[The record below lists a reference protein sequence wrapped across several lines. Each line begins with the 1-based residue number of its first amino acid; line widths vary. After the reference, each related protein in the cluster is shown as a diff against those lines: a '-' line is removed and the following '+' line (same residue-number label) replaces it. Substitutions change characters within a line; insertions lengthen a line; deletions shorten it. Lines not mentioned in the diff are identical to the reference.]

1 MLPSTPTT
9 RPGQKPNRTPAI
21 VALSICIFFLFA
33 IILAQ
38 ATFRLSFLQP
48 DTSEETVIFA
58 AVSALIFLLF
68 VALTFVLLRTLLRLY
83 AERKS
88 GALGS
93 KFRSQMVLGAL
104 LLSLGPVVFLFLFSY
119 GLMNRSIE
127 KWFSRPVE
135 DVENRTNAIV
145 SLLTQYAATNAEAEA
160 QRVAGSPEAQ
170 KSFQTGNFTALMDE
184 FRRSELTLQGGF
196 AFAVVNGHAEAS
208 FHAPEA
214 WPLLGPNLPLKAAS
228 GQAKAFDILGQTWV
242 LGRAHVGEGDILVAM
257 PLPVNYSLV
266 LRDLERSQQQ
276 YQDLRLQRRR
286 LRRTYMGFLLLLT
299 VLTLFVS
306 TWLALYLSKTV
317 TRPLVA
323 LAEAT
328 HEISR
333 GRLDYRVDVRA
344 GSEIGKLVES
354 FNTMAAELETSRSG
368 IESSRREL
376 AEMNAQ
382 LERRTRH
389 SETILES
396 VPSGVLSLDA
406 SRRVLHCNRAARR
419 LLRLEQD
426 GAQRE
431 DALGDFFP
439 ADVVADVEHLLRKAD
454 RMGSTTSQMEIV
466 TARANLNVAITVASL
481 DSMALFSGARRPGSP
496 SRPVEASLMRSRSA
510 RDGVERMGYIVVF
523 EDITDLLRAQR
534 QTAWSEV
541 ARRIAHEIK
550 NPLTPIALSAERI
563 RRHLERG
570 AQPDPGSL
578 NIIRNC
584 AETIRSSV
592 ETVRTLVDE
601 FSALARF
608 PAARP
613 QPSDINSIVEQAL
626 LLFDGRLDDIEVQ
639 RLLAPDLP
647 PVQADP
653 EAIKRALANLVDNAA
668 EAIQDSM
675 VKEIQISTMLLGERD
690 TVEIVVADTGHGVT
704 SEVKEKLF
712 LPYFSTKKRGTGLGL
727 AIVSRIVED
736 HRGSI
741 RVEENS
747 PVGTRFIVE
756 LPVAQEMAVATS
768 VEKNAHRSDRG

>member
-1 MLPSTPTT
+1 MLPSTLPM
-9 RPGQKPNRTPAI
+9 RPKQKPNRTPAI

-33 IILAQ
+33 IIFAQ
-38 ATFRLSFLQP
+38 ATFNLTFLQP
-48 DTSEETVIFA
+48 DTSEETIIFA

-68 VALTFVLLRTLLRLY
+68 VALTFVLLRTLVRLY
-83 AERKS
+83 AERKA
-88 GALGS
+88 GVLGS

-119 GLMNRSIE
+119 GLMNRSVE

-135 DVENRTNAIV
+135 DVEYRTNVIV
-145 SLLTQYAATNAEAEA
+145 SLLTQYAATNADAEA
-160 QRVAGSPEAQ
+160 QRIAATADAQ
-170 KSFQTGNFTALMDE
+170 KSFRTGNFTYMMDE
-184 FRRSELTLQGGF
+184 FRRSEITLQGGF
-196 AFAVVNGHAEAS
+196 AFAVVEGRAEAS

-214 WPLLGPNLPLKAAS
+214 WPLLQPTLPLKAAS
-228 GQAKAFDILGQTWV
+228 GRAKAFDILGQTYV
-242 LGRAHVGEGDILVAM
+242 LGRAHAGNGEILVAM
-257 PLPVNYSLV
+257 PLPANYSLV
-266 LRDLERSQQQ
+266 LSDLERSQRQ
-276 YQDLRLQRRR
+276 YRDLRIQRRR
-286 LRRTYMGFLLLLT
+286 LKRTYMGFLLLLT
-299 VLTLFVS
+299 VLTLFIS
-306 TWLALYLSKTV
+306 TWLALYLSKMV

-333 GRLDYRVDVRA
+333 GRFDYRVDVPA

-354 FNTMAAELETSRSG
+354 FNRMAADLEASRAGLETSG
-368 IESSRREL
+368 REL
-376 AEMNAQ
+376 ADMNVQ

-406 SRRVLHCNRAARR
+406 SRRVLHFNHAARR
-419 LLRLEQD
+419 LLRLD
-426 GAQRE
+426 E
-431 DALGDFFP
+431 DPPSHAATLRDLFP
-439 ADVVADVEHLLRKAD
+439 DDVVSDIEHLLRKAD

-466 TARANLNVAITVASL
+466 TPRANLNVAITAASL
-481 DSMALFSGARRPGSP
+481 DSTGHPP
-496 SRPVEASLMRSRSA
+496 SAGRQ
-510 RDGVERMGYIVVF
+510 RMGYIVVL

-563 RRHLERG
+563 RRHLER
-570 AQPDPGSL
+570 AAPPDSASL
-578 NIIRNC
+578 SVIRQC

-608 PAARP
+608 PASQP
-613 QPSDINSIVEQAL
+613 QPSDVNGIVNQAL
-626 LLFDGRLDDIEVQ
+626 LMFDGRLDGIAVT
-639 RLLAPDLP
+639 RFLADDLP
-647 PVQADP
+647 RVQADP
-653 EAIKRALANLVDNAA
+653 EAMKRAIANLVDNAA
-668 EAIQDSM
+668 EAMQDSL
-675 VKEIQISTMLLGERD
+675 VKEIQISTVLLDGRD
-690 TVEIVVADTGHGVT
+690 SVEIAVADTGHGVT

-736 HRGSI
+736 HHGSI

-756 LPVAQEMAVATS
+756 LPVAQEMAAAAAAG
-768 VEKNAHRSDRG
+768 ENAHHSDRG

>member
-1 MLPSTPTT
+1 MVLSPPPI
-9 RPGQKPNRTPAI
+9 RPQQKPNRTPAI

-33 IILAQ
+33 IIFAQ
-38 ATFRLSFLQP
+38 ATFNLTFLQP
-48 DTSEETVIFA
+48 DTSQETIIFA

-83 AERKS
+83 AERKA
-88 GALGS
+88 GTLGS

-104 LLSLGPVVFLFLFSY
+104 LLSLGPVVFLFLFAY
-119 GLMNRSIE
+119 GLMNRSVE

-135 DVENRTNAIV
+135 DVQYRTNVIV
-145 SLLTQYAATNAEAEA
+145 SLLTQYAATNAYAEA
-160 QRVAGSPEAQ
+160 QRIAATPDAQ
-170 KSFQTGNFTALMDE
+170 KSFHTGNFGPMMDE
-184 FRRSELTLQGGF
+184 LRRSELTLQGGF
-196 AFAVVNGHAEAS
+196 AFAIVDGRAEAS

-214 WPLLGPNLPLKAAS
+214 WPLLQSKLPLKAPS
-228 GQAKAFDILGQTWV
+228 GQAKAFDILGQTYV
-242 LGRAHVGEGDILVAM
+242 LGRTHVDNGEILVAM
-257 PLPVNYSLV
+257 PLPANYSLV
-266 LRDLERSQQQ
+266 LRDLERSQRQ
-276 YQDLRLQRRR
+276 YEDLRVQRRR
-286 LRRTYMGFLLLLT
+286 LKRTYMGFLLLLT
-299 VLTLFVS
+299 VATLFIS

-354 FNTMAAELETSRSG
+354 FNRMAADLEASRTNLETSG
-368 IESSRREL
+368 REL
-376 AEMNAQ
+376 AGMNVQ
-382 LERRTRH
+382 LEQRTRH
-389 SETILES
+389 SETILEN

-406 SRRVLHCNRAARR
+406 SRRVLHSNRAARR
-419 LLRLEQD
+419 LLRLD
-426 GAQRE
+426 E
-431 DALGDFFP
+431 DPPRRAETLRDLFP
-439 ADVVADVEHLLRKAD
+439 DDVVSDIEHLLRKAD

-466 TARANLNVAITVASL
+466 TPRANLNVAITAASL
-481 DSMALFSGARRPGSP
+481 DSTGQSSGARR
-496 SRPVEASLMRSRSA
+496 L
-510 RDGVERMGYIVVF
+510 RMGYIVVL

-570 AQPDPGSL
+570 ATPDGASL
-578 NIIRNC
+578 SVIRQC

-608 PAARP
+608 PASQP
-613 QPSDINSIVEQAL
+613 QPSDINSIVDQAL
-626 LLFDGRLDDIEVQ
+626 LMFDGRLDGIAV
-639 RLLAPDLP
+639 RRFLADDLP
-647 PVQADP
+647 RVQADP
-653 EAIKRALANLVDNAA
+653 EAMKRAVANLVDNAA
-668 EAIQDSM
+668 EAMQESL
-675 VKEIQISTMLLGERD
+675 VKEIQISTVLLEERD
-690 TVEIVVADTGHGVT
+690 SVEIVVADTGHGVT
-704 SEVKEKLF
+704 WEVKEKLF

-736 HRGSI
+736 HHGSI

-756 LPVAQEMAVATS
+756 LPVAPG
-768 VEKNAHRSDRG
+768 NGCHRCRAKCTPF

>member
-1 MLPSTPTT
+1 MVPSTPPI
-9 RPGQKPNRTPAI
+9 RPPQKPNRTPAI
-21 VALSICIFFLFA
+21 VALSVCIFFLFA
-33 IILAQ
+33 IIFAQ
-38 ATFRLSFLQP
+38 ATFNLTFLQP
-48 DTSEETVIFA
+48 DTSQETIIFA

-83 AERKS
+83 AERKA

-104 LLSLGPVVFLFLFSY
+104 LLSLGPVVFLFLFAY
-119 GLMNRSIE
+119 GLMNRSVE

-135 DVENRTNAIV
+135 DVEYRTNVIV
-145 SLLTQYAATNAEAEA
+145 SLLTQYAATNADAEA
-160 QRVAGSPEAQ
+160 QRLAATPDAQ
-170 KSFQTGNFTALMDE
+170 KSFHTGNFSPMMDE
-184 FRRSELTLQGGF
+184 LRRSELTLQGGF
-196 AFAVVNGHAEAS
+196 AFVVVDGRAEAS

-214 WPLLGPNLPLKAAS
+214 WPLLRSKLPLKEAS
-228 GQAKAFDILGQTWV
+228 GPAKAFDLMGKTYV
-242 LGRAHVGEGDILVAM
+242 LGHAIAGNGEILVAM
-257 PLPVNYSLV
+257 PLPANYSLV
-266 LRDLERSQQQ
+266 LQDLERSQRQ
-276 YQDLRLQRRR
+276 YQDLRVQRRR
-286 LRRTYMGFLLLLT
+286 VKRTYMGFLLLLT
-299 VLTLFVS
+299 VLTLFIS
-306 TWLALYLSKTV
+306 TWLALYLSKMV

-354 FNTMAAELETSRSG
+354 FNRMAADLEASRARLEASG
-368 IESSRREL
+368 REMGN
-376 AEMNAQ
+376 MNVQ

-389 SETILES
+389 SETILEN

-406 SRRVLHCNRAARR
+406 SRHVLHCNRAARR
-419 LLRLEQD
+419 LLRLDEDPD
-426 GAQRE
+426 GRE
-431 DALGDFFP
+431 EALSDLFP
-439 ADVVADVEHLLRKAD
+439 MEVVADLEHLLRKAD

-466 TARANLNVAITVASL
+466 TSRANLNVAITAASL
-481 DSMALFSGARRPGSP
+481 DSPQPSP
-496 SRPVEASLMRSRSA
+496 SAGRQ
-510 RDGVERMGYIVVF
+510 RMGYIVVF

-534 QTAWSEV
+534 QTAWREV

-570 AQPDPGSL
+570 TPPDAVSL
-578 NIIRNC
+578 NVIRQC
-584 AETIRSSV
+584 SETIRASV

-608 PAARP
+608 PASRP
-613 QPSDINSIVEQAL
+613 QPSDINSIINQSL
-626 LLFDGRLDDIEVQ
+626 LMFDGRLDGIAV
-639 RLLAPDLP
+639 RRFLAEDLP
-647 PVQADP
+647 RVQADP
-653 EAIKRALANLVDNAA
+653 EAMKRAIANLVDNAA
-668 EAIQDSM
+668 EAMQDSL
-675 VKEIQISTMLLGERD
+675 VKEIHIATALLDERD
-690 TVEIVVADTGHGVT
+690 SVEIAVADTGHGVT

-712 LPYFSTKKRGTGLGL
+712 LPYFSTKRRGTGLGL

-756 LPVAQEMAVATS
+756 LPVAQEMTATAA
-768 VEKNAHRSDRG
+768 EQNAHHSNRG

>member
-1 MLPSTPTT
+1 MSDLMLPSTPTI
-9 RPGQKPNRTPAI
+9 RPKQKSNRTPAI
-21 VALSICIFFLFA
+21 VALSICIFFLFG
-33 IILAQ
+33 IIFAQ
-38 ATFRLSFLQP
+38 ATFNLTFLQP
-48 DTSEETVIFA
+48 DTSEETLIFA

-83 AERKS
+83 AERKA

-104 LLSLGPVVFLFLFSY
+104 LLSLGPVVFLFLFAY
-119 GLMNRSIE
+119 GLMNRSVE

-135 DVENRTNAIV
+135 DVQYRTNVIV

-160 QRVAGSPEAQ
+160 RRIAATPDAQ
-170 KSFQTGNFTALMDE
+170 KSFQTGNFTFMLDE
-184 FRRSELTLQGGF
+184 LRRSEVTLHGGF
-196 AFAVVNGHAEAS
+196 AFALVEGRAEAS

-214 WPLLGPNLPLKAAS
+214 WPLLQQALPLKAAS
-228 GQAKAFDILGQTWV
+228 GKAKAFDILGQTYV
-242 LGRAHVGEGDILVAM
+242 LGRSHVGNGEILVAM
-257 PLPVNYSLV
+257 PLPSNYSTV

-276 YQDLRLQRRR
+276 YEDLRIQRRR
-286 LRRTYMGFLLLLT
+286 LKRTYMGFLLLLT
-299 VLTLFVS
+299 VATLFIS

-354 FNTMAAELETSRSG
+354 FNRMAADLETSRANIEASG
-368 IESSRREL
+368 REL

-382 LERRTRH
+382 LEERTRH
-389 SETILES
+389 SETLLES

-406 SRRVLHCNRAARR
+406 SRRVLQSNRAARR
-419 LLRLEQD
+419 LLRLDDDEALHHEQTLH
-426 GAQRE
+426 E
-431 DALGDFFP
+431 FFP
-439 ADVVADVEHLLRKAD
+439 AHVVADLEHLLRKAD

-466 TARANLNVAITVASL
+466 TPRATLNVAITVASL
-481 DSMALFSGARRPGSP
+481 DSCAPI
-496 SRPVEASLMRSRSA
+496 ASKQ
-510 RDGVERMGYIVVF
+510 RMGYVMVF
-523 EDITDLLRAQR
+523 EDITDLLRAQK
-534 QTAWSEV
+534 QTAWREV

-563 RRHLERG
+563 RRHLER
-570 AQPDPGSL
+570 ATSPDAASL
-578 NIIRNC
+578 NVIKHC

-592 ETVRTLVDE
+592 DTLRTLVDE
-601 FSALARF
+601 FSVLARF
-608 PAARP
+608 PASQP
-613 QPSDINSIVEQAL
+613 QPSDINGIVDQAL
-626 LLFDGRLDDIEVQ
+626 LMFDGRLEGIQV
-639 RLLAPDLP
+639 RRFFASDLP
-647 PVQADP
+647 RVQADP
-653 EAIKRALANLVDNAA
+653 DAMKRAVANLVDNAA
-668 EAIQDSM
+668 EAMQDSLL
-675 VKEIQISTMLLGERD
+675 KEINISTVLLGDRD
-690 TVEIVVADTGHGVT
+690 SVEIAVADTGHGVT
-704 SEVKEKLF
+704 SELKERLF

-736 HRGSI
+736 HHGSI

-756 LPVAQEMAVATS
+756 LPVAPEVADP
-768 VEKNAHRSDRG
+768 VEQNAHHSDRG

>member
-1 MLPSTPTT
+1 MLPSTPPI
-9 RPGQKPNRTPAI
+9 RPKQKPNRTPAI

-33 IILAQ
+33 IIFAQ
-38 ATFRLSFLQP
+38 ATFNLTFLQP
-48 DTSEETVIFA
+48 DTSEETIIFA

-83 AERKS
+83 AERKA

-119 GLMNRSIE
+119 GLMNRSVE

-135 DVENRTNAIV
+135 DVQYRTNVIV
-145 SLLTQYAATNAEAEA
+145 SLLTQYAATNADAEA
-160 QRVAGSPEAQ
+160 QRIAATPEAQ
-170 KSFQTGNFTALMDE
+170 KSFHTLNFSFLMDE

-196 AFAVVNGHAEAS
+196 AFAIVDGRAEAS

-214 WPLLGPNLPLKAAS
+214 WSLLQNTLPLNAVS
-228 GQAKAFDILGQTWV
+228 GQAKAFDILGQTYV
-242 LGRAHVGEGDILVAM
+242 LGRSHVGNGEILVAM
-257 PLPVNYSLV
+257 PLPANYSVV
-266 LRDLERSQQQ
+266 LRDLEHSQQQ

-286 LRRTYMGFLLLLT
+286 LRRTYVGFLLLLT
-299 VLTLFVS
+299 VATLFVS
-306 TWLALYLSKTV
+306 TWLALYLSKMV

-333 GRLDYRVDVRA
+333 GRLDYRIEVQA
-344 GSEIGKLVES
+344 GSEIGKLVQS
-354 FNTMAAELETSRSG
+354 FNRMAADLEASHANLETSG
-368 IESSRREL
+368 REL
-376 AEMNAQ
+376 ADMNVQ
-382 LERRTRH
+382 LEQRTRH
-389 SETILES
+389 SETILEN

-406 SRRVLHCNRAARR
+406 SRRVLHSNRAARR
-419 LLRLEQD
+419 LLRLD
-426 GAQRE
+426 E
-431 DALGDFFP
+431 DPPHRAETLYDLFP
-439 ADVVADVEHLLRKAD
+439 NEVVSDIEHLLRKAD

-466 TARANLNVAITVASL
+466 TPRTNLNVAITAASL
-481 DSMALFSGARRPGSP
+481 DSAGQSS
-496 SRPVEASLMRSRSA
+496 SA
-510 RDGVERMGYIVVF
+510 NRQRMGYIVVF

-534 QTAWSEV
+534 QTAWREV

-563 RRHLERG
+563 RRHLERAAPPDG
-570 AQPDPGSL
+570 ASL
-578 NIIRNC
+578 NVIRQC

-608 PAARP
+608 PASQP
-613 QPSDINSIVEQAL
+613 QPSDINIIVGQAL
-626 LLFDGRLDDIEVQ
+626 LMFDGRLDGIQV
-639 RLLAPDLP
+639 RRFLAPDLP
-647 PVQADP
+647 RVQADP
-653 EAIKRALANLVDNAA
+653 EAMKRAIANLVDNAA
-668 EAIQDSM
+668 EAMQQSL
-675 VKEIQISTMLLGERD
+675 VKEIQISTVLLGERD
-690 TVEIVVADTGHGVT
+690 SVEIVVADTGHGVT

-712 LPYFSTKKRGTGLGL
+712 LPYFSTKRRGTGLGL

-736 HRGSI
+736 HHGSI

-756 LPVAQEMAVATS
+756 LPVAQEMATTVA
-768 VEKNAHRSDRG
+768 EQNAHHSNRG